1 MNQKK
6 IGTFIAKKRKEKN
19 LTQQELA
26 EKIGVTNRTILNWEN
41 GKNMPD
47 YSLLIPLC
55 ENLEIT
61 IDELINGEPT
71 KQSKD
76 TIELIIEYLDRNNK
90 VNLKQKR
97 TLGKIFLIGGSLV
110 SLFIMTFIRSNS
122 RIYYQIGIPDPDIYI
137 TIGVILAIIG
147 FSLINK
153 KYNFKKR
160 IVLNVIFIIS
170 YLSILLLYD
179 TASIIIYNQPPRFH
193 TSSLHEQVSETYQTL
208 FYNVY
213 RCYNQDNKFHFAKKN
228 KEADFTKTEHISPSY
243 YYCNEDLST
252 LEATISW

>member
-1 MNQKK
+1 MNQEKVGK
-6 IGTFIAKKRKEKN
+6 FILECRKNKRM
-19 LTQQELA
+19 TQEELA
-26 EKIGVTNRTILNWEN
+26 QKLGVSRKAISRWEN

-61 IDELINGEPT
+61 IDELINGETT

-76 TIELIIEYLDRNNK
+76 TIELIIEYLDRNRK
-90 VNLKQKR
+90 ANLKQKQ
-97 TLGKIFLIGGSLV
+97 TLGKLFLIGGTLV

-122 RIYYQIGIPDPDIYI
+122 RIYYQIGIPNPDIYI
-137 TIGVILAIIG
+137 TIGSLLAIIG

-160 IVLNVIFIIS
+160 TILNIIFIIS
-170 YLSILLLYD
+170 YLSILIIYD
-179 TASIIIYNQPPRFH
+179 TTNIIIYNQPPRFY
-193 TSSLHEQVSETYQTL
+193 TSAIHEGISETYQTI

-213 RCYNQDNKFHFAKKN
+213 RCINQDNKFHFAPKN
-228 KEADFTKTEHISPSY
+228 KETDFTKTEYISPSY
-243 YYCNEDLST
+243 YYCNEEIPT
-252 LEATISW
+252 LEW

>member
-61 IDELINGEPT
+61 IDELINGEAT
-71 KQSKD
+71 KELKD
-76 TIELIIEYLDRNNK
+76 SLELIIEYLDRNRK
-90 VNLKQKR
+90 VNLKQKQKF
-97 TLGKIFLIGGSLV
+97 GKIFLIGGISLT
-110 SLFIMTFIRSNS
+110 LFITTFIPSN
-122 RIYYQIGIPDPDIYI
+122 YFQMYAPDPNLYL
-137 TIGVILAIIG
+137 TISIILSIIG
-147 FSLINK
+147 FSLINN
-153 KYNFKKR
+153 KYKIKKR
-160 IVLNVIFIIS
+160 MILNIIFIIAFFS
-170 YLSILLLYD
+170 FLILQDTLY
-179 TASIIIYNQPPRFH
+179 IFIKKQPPRFSI
-193 TSSLHEQVSETYQTL
+193 TTLYTMGASEVHQTI

-213 RCYNQDNKFHFAKKN
+213 RCYNKDDKYHITKKN
-228 KEADFTKTEHISPSY
+228 KEADFTKDEHIDPTY
-243 YYCNEDLST
+243 YYCNEIIPT
-252 LEATISW
+252 LEW

>member
-19 LTQQELA
+19 FTQQELA

-61 IDELINGEPT
+61 IDELINGETT

-76 TIELIIEYLDRNNK
+76 TIELIIDYLDRNHK

-97 TLGKIFLIGGSLV
+97 ILGKIFLIGGSLV

-122 RIYYQIGIPDPDIYI
+122 IIYYQIGIPNPDIYI
-137 TIGVILAIIG
+137 TIGTILAIIG
-147 FSLINK
+147 FTLINK
-153 KYNFKKR
+153 KYHFKKR
-160 IVLNVIFIIS
+160 LILNIIFIIG
-170 YLSILLLYD
+170 YLSILTIYD
-179 TASIIIYNQPPRFH
+179 TVNIIIYNQPPRFS
-193 TSSLHEQVSETYQTL
+193 TSALFEGNAEMHQTI

-213 RCYNQDNKFHFAKKN
+213 RCYNKDNIYHFAPKN
-228 KEADFTKTEHISPSY
+228 KEVDFTRPIHMSPAY
-243 YYCNEDLST
+243 YYCNEITPT
-252 LEATISW
+252 LEW

>member
-6 IGTFIAKKRKEKN
+6 IGTFVAKKRKEKN

-26 EKIGVTNRTILNWEN
+26 EKIGVTNRTIINWES

-55 ENLEIT
+55 ESLEIT
-61 IDELINGEPT
+61 IEELINGEPN

-76 TIELIIEYLDRNNK
+76 SLELILEYLDRNRK
-90 VNLKQKR
+90 VNLKQKQI
-97 TLGKIFLIGGSLV
+97 LGKIFLIGGSLV
-110 SLFIMTFIRSNS
+110 SVFIMTFIRSNS
-122 RIYYQIGIPDPDIYI
+122 IIYYQIGFPNPDIYI
-137 TIGVILAIIG
+137 TIGSLLAIIG

-160 IVLNVIFIIS
+160 FILNVIFIIS
-170 YLSILLLYD
+170 YLSVLFLYD
-179 TASIIIYNQPPRFH
+179 TTNIIIYNQPPRFY
-193 TSSLHEQVSETYQTL
+193 TAAMHEGSSETYQTL

-213 RCYNQDNKFHFAKKN
+213 RCINQDKKFHFAKKN
-228 KEADFTKTEHISPSY
+228 KKVDFTKPEFISPSY
-243 YYCNEDLST
+243 YYCNEEIPT
-252 LEATISW
+252 LEW